1 MSWVY
6 TDIVKDH
13 FMNPRNVLDDSE
25 NFEFDAQG
33 QVGDPKCGDEM
44 LFFIKVDKESETIT
58 ACKWK
63 TYGCA
68 SAIASASML
77 SVMATG
83 MKLSEAFKITPK
95 DVVKKLG
102 QLPDRKIHCSVL
114 GDKALR
120 AAINNYYRNIGM
132 NEKVREEKREIVCHC
147 LDIYD
152 TEIEEEVLEGV
163 RDFETLQ
170 KRTKIG
176 TVCGECIEKAT
187 ELIDFYC
194 KKHFGNK

>member
-13 FMNPRNVLDDSE
+13 FMNPRNVLDDE
-25 NFEFDAQG
+25 NNFDYDAKG

-44 LFFIKVDKESETIT
+44 LFYIKVDKETEKIT
-58 ACKWK
+58 DCRWK

-68 SAIASASML
+68 SAIASASVL
-77 SVMATG
+77 SEMVIG
-83 MKLSEAFKITPK
+83 MKLEDAFKLSPK
-95 DVVKKLG
+95 NIVKELG

-114 GDKALR
+114 GDKAIR
-120 AAINNYYRNIGM
+120 KAINNYYRNVGM
-132 NEKVREEKREIVCHC
+132 LDKVKEEKRQLICHC

-163 RDFETLQ
+163 RDFSTLQ

-176 TVCGECIEKAT
+176 TICGECINKAT

-194 KKHFGNK
+194 KKHFEK